1 MDLTVRDW
9 ALWLVLCV
17 VSFVAMLLL
26 GCEQKRTEAPL
37 HEYRIICEHET
48 TGETVIVYVPLGFR
62 IKETVIVARP
72 TEASLF
78 GQDVEDDKWER

>member
-9 ALWLVLCV
+9 AWWLALCV
-17 VSFVAMLLL
+17 VSFIVMLLF
-26 GCEQKRTEAPL
+26 GCDQKRAEAPL
-37 HEYRIICEHET
+37 HEYRIICENE

-72 TEASLF
+72 TEESLF
-78 GQDVEDDKWER
+78 GQESDKWER

>member
-1 MDLTVRDW
+1 MDLTVKDW

-37 HEYRIICEHET
+37 HEYRIVCENET
-48 TGETVIVYVPLGFR
+48 TRETVTVYVPLGFR
-62 IKETVIVARP
+62 IKETVIVSRP
-72 TEASLF
+72 TAESILW
-78 GQDVEDDKWER
+78 QESDKWQR